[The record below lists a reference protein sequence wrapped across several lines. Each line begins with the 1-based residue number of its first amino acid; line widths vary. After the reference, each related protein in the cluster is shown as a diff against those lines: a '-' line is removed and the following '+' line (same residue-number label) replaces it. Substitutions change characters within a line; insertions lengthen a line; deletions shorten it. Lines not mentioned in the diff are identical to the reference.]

1 MAKEY
6 RRRSLNAMLRAEHP
20 PLNIDGV
27 HREQL
32 ETLISDFHLE
42 GFSPADREAIVRTWH
57 QLECWPDFPPA
68 LRRLRTQYLVVSFT
82 ILSTSLIIDISRRN
96 DLNWDA
102 VISCEM
108 IGIYRTRPGAYLT
121 NAKWLQLDPSEI
133 MMVACHNFDLDA
145 ERECGYRTAFVRRPD
160 EWGAGGPPDP
170 VAKSHHD
177 VIGNDFCVLADRL
190 GV

>member
-1 MAKEY
+1 
-6 RRRSLNAMLRAEHP
+6 
-20 PLNIDGV
+20 
-27 HREQL
+27 
-32 ETLISDFHLE
+32 
-42 GFSPADREAIVRTWH
+42 
-57 QLECWPDFPPA
+57 
-68 LRRLRTQYLVVSFT
+68 
-82 ILSTSLIIDISRRN
+82 
-96 DLNWDA
+96 
-102 VISCEM
+102 M

-145 ERECGYRTAFVRRPD
+145 ARECGYRTAFVRRPD

-177 VIGNDFCVLADRL
+177 VIVNDFFVLADRL